1 MPEGDVQAP
10 NKVLFGRTDFG
21 KHTHTSR
28 AGWSGECKD
37 VLSPHQPPTF
47 ALLQTWCDGSL
58 SRSLLF
64 AKTVGAKPSEI
75 KSSLSA
81 LVFVV
86 ALDGFFVCRLRGNGA
101 GGVSILIFLFFFNNF
116 LDLPRT
122 VKKAFASC
130 FVLNIL
136 YMIVFGWSQFGER
149 IVGVKAAKKFWK
161 QAS

>member
-1 MPEGDVQAP
+1 M
-10 NKVLFGRTDFG
+10 
-21 KHTHTSR
+21 
-28 AGWSGECKD
+28 
-37 VLSPHQPPTF
+37 LSPHQPPTF

-58 SRSLLF
+58 SQSLLF

-101 GGVSILIFLFFFNNF
+101 GGVSIRIFFFFFFFNNF

-149 IVGVKAAKKFWK
+149 IVEVKAAKKILEASLLK
-161 QAS
+161 MPQAARSSPWPQSSHL

>member
-1 MPEGDVQAP
+1 MVGGCQ
-10 NKVLFGRTDFG
+10 KVMCKHQIMFCLVEQTLDNT
-21 KHTHTSR
+21 HTHRSR

-58 SRSLLF
+58 SQSLLF

-101 GGVSILIFLFFFNNF
+101 GGVSIRIFFFLKTIFSICHEQSKKPLLRVLFLIFF
-116 LDLPRT
+116 T
-122 VKKAFASC
+122 
-130 FVLNIL
+130 
-136 YMIVFGWSQFGER
+136 
-149 IVGVKAAKKFWK
+149 
-161 QAS
+161 